1 MIYYIIY
8 RILYLYL
15 NKYSSVYTNYIV
27 ILTGH
32 KLSSPKVRP
41 INYTWSSRGPTL
53 NGGLGVSIVAPGG
66 AISPVPNWCLKR
78 NQLMNGTSMSSPNAA
93 GCIAL
98 IVSALKQGGHD
109 ALATTQR
116 IRRAVEATALA
127 VDGIEPWAL
136 GRGLIQVE
144 AAHAYVERVFEI
156 YSV

>member
-1 MIYYIIY
+1 M
-8 RILYLYL
+8 L
-15 NKYSSVYTNYIV
+15 
-27 ILTGH
+27 
-32 KLSSPKVRP
+32 P

-144 AAHAYVERVFEI
+144 AAHAYVEVELSVDPSYYTLYTPCIHPHYHI
-156 YSV
+156 YTYVHPLYMYIHHIYT